1 MTKLLKG
8 LGFVYKKTNLF
19 LEKIMRIN
27 KPNSS
32 TTLYLRGSVRRVNG
46 VVSFDDQSIV
56 SPEDEII
63 NAEPTRA

>member
-1 MTKLLKG
+1 
-8 LGFVYKKTNLF
+8 
-19 LEKIMRIN
+19 MRIN